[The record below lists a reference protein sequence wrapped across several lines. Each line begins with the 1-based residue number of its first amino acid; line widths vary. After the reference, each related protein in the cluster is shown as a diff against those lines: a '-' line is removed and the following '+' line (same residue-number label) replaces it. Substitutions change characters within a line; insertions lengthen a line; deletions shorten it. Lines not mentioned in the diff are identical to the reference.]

1 MIKLA
6 IKKILHNKVLMLS
19 LFAGFLIAVII
30 AGTIPIY
37 SAGIAH
43 RMFVTQMET
52 YQNENLL
59 APGGVTL
66 SCSLASF
73 GTTVDGIETVEKG
86 DSTVNRSNFEY
97 CTDYLENELY
107 PALSMPAM
115 VKSITLSSITLTTG
129 DSRDVLQNNLNR
141 ITIRACNT
149 YENAVEIISG
159 RMPSDTLDENGC
171 IEVMISRVSQQNTG
185 YTVGCEIQ
193 AGETKY
199 DILNSYTEDILKL
212 KVVGVFEYSSS
223 PVNPLAV
230 KDSGEEIYCDYSLF
244 KEHIFDE
251 RNFIG
256 KVCWYYAG
264 DYTKFDLDKTE
275 SLILSLDN
283 LNKKLIGWGLSSDSN
298 VTVPPVS
305 EYREYSS
312 NIASVNILLTLF
324 YAPILI
330 LVAFFIFMISE
341 FTVENDKN
349 EIAMLNSR
357 GASRWQIVLLY
368 MCQGGMLVLISVII
382 APFIS
387 RGLCSLLGAT
397 SGFLEFSQRAPI
409 KLKISFSSVA
419 FGAVAGLIAL
429 LTMLVPVYKA
439 AGVEIVVRKRSKFKK
454 GIVQNAVTA
463 CFAVITGVIASYSYY
478 VLVKQKEGIITSAGK
493 IQPLAYLLLICF
505 FACIALVFILIYP
518 FVLRLTEKL
527 LKKNWKA
534 EKYLAY
540 SHISR
545 MMLQE
550 KFIIIFLS
558 VTVAIGAFSS
568 VSAST
573 MNINSDRSATY
584 ANPCDMIIDLKFS
597 AYDSTSGIVRK
608 YFYSSAKQTEATR
621 IVCGNSPILSTP
633 YGNSVDSNIQ
643 FMGIDPDEFASIV
656 TVDDSCL
663 EKPFSTYMQML
674 KNTPDGCIISKN
686 TAETLKV
693 NKGDKIYV
701 NADSSLKA
709 KSVMYLLVTDIIEAF
724 PTYYSTFE
732 NSAGE
737 TENKYLVIVNR
748 DTCDASA
755 QNQNYR
761 TFLNTEQEPE
771 YFKSLA
777 IKNGVRISEITNC
790 KRNLYLAEIDSVRQ
804 AINGALTL
812 GFLAVT
818 AVCAIGFAIYW
829 IISVKSRTLQ
839 IGTMRAL
846 GLSLG
851 QVKSMVFNEQA
862 LICVLPIIL
871 GMFGGIAGGAL
882 FAPLLQSAF
891 SEMGSLPP
899 YTVSVE
905 LADMFKLAF
914 IILVLVGIG
923 TYVAV
928 KMLKYIKA
936 ASAIKLGEE

>member
-6 IKKILHNKVLMLS
+6 IKKILNNKVLMLS
-19 LFAGFLIAVII
+19 LFAGILIAVII

-52 YQNENLL
+52 YQNESGL

-73 GTTVDGIETVEKG
+73 GVSIDGIETVEKG
-86 DSTVNRSNFEY
+86 DSTVNRSNFEF
-97 CTDYLENELY
+97 CTDYLENDLY
-107 PALSMPAM
+107 KTMSMPAM

-141 ITIRACNT
+141 ITVRACNT

-159 RMPSDTLDENGC
+159 RMPSNSLDENGC
-171 IEVMISRVSQQNTG
+171 IEVMISRVAQQNTG
-185 YTVGCEIQ
+185 YALGSEIQ

-223 PVNPLAV
+223 PINPLAV

-264 DYTKFDLDKTE
+264 DYTKFDLAKTE
-275 SLILSLDN
+275 SLIASLDR
-283 LNKKLIGWGLSSDSN
+283 LNKHLIEWGLDSDAN
-298 VTVPPVS
+298 VTVPPVL

-312 NIASVNILLTLF
+312 NMASVNILLTLF

-341 FTVENDKN
+341 FVVENDKN

-357 GASRWQIVLLY
+357 GASRWQILLLY
-368 MCQGGMLVLISVII
+368 LCQGGMLALISVII

-387 RGLCSLLGAT
+387 RLLCSLLGTT
-397 SGFLEFSQRAPI
+397 SGFLEFAQRAPI
-409 KLKISFSSVA
+409 KLEISSSAVI
-419 FGAVAGLIAL
+419 FGMVAGLIAL
-429 LTMLVPVYKA
+429 LTMLIPVYKA

-454 GIVQNAVTA
+454 GVIQNVIIAS
-463 CFAVITGVIASYSYY
+463 CAVITGAITAYSYY
-478 VLVKQKEGIITSAGK
+478 ILVQQKEGIITSAGK

-505 FACIALVFILIYP
+505 FAFVALTFILIYP
-518 FVLRLTEKL
+518 FILRVVEKL
-527 LKKNWKA
+527 FKKNWKA

-540 SHISR
+540 SHVSR

-568 VSAST
+568 VSACT
-573 MNINSDRSATY
+573 MNKNSDRSATY

-597 AYDSTSGIVRK
+597 AYDSTSSIERN
-608 YFYSSAKQTEATR
+608 YFYSSAKKTEATR
-621 IVCGNSPILSTP
+621 VVSGNSPYMRTP
-633 YGNSVDSNIQ
+633 YGNFVENNIQ
-643 FMGIDPDEFASIV
+643 FMGIDPDEFSSIV
-656 TVDDSCL
+656 NVDDSCL
-663 EKPFSTYMQML
+663 EKPFSSYMHML

-693 NKGDKIYV
+693 SIGDRIYV
-701 NADSSLKA
+701 NADASLAA
-709 KSVMYLLVTDIIEAF
+709 KSVMYLQVLDIIEAW

-732 NSAGE
+732 NGSGE
-737 TENKYLVIVNR
+737 KENRYLVIVNR
-748 DTCDASA
+748 DTCDAAA
-755 QNQNYR
+755 QNQMYR
-761 TFLNTEQEPE
+761 TFLNTEQEPQ
-771 YFKSLA
+771 YFKDLA
-777 IKNGVRISEITNC
+777 IKNGARIKEIINC
-790 KRNLYLAEIDSVRQ
+790 KRNLYLAQIDSVRQ

-846 GLSLG
+846 GMSLG

-871 GMFGGIAGGAL
+871 GIAGGISGGIM

-891 SEMGSLPP
+891 SEIGSMPP

-905 LADMFKLAF
+905 LADIFKLAF
-914 IILVLVGIG
+914 IILILIG
-923 TYVAV
+923 AGTFVAV